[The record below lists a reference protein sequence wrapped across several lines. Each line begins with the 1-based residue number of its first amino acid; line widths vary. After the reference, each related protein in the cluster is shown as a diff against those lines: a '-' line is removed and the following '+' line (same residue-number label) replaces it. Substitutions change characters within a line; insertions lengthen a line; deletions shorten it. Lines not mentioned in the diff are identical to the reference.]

1 MRIGDLAE
9 EAGVSRRLLRYYEE
23 QGLLRP
29 LRSANGF
36 REYAASDV
44 AAVRHIRLLLAAG
57 LPTAVIGRVLH
68 CVHDDGGHPVPS
80 GCPGLVEQL
89 NRQRARI
96 SASMAALEAS
106 RDALDALLTD
116 SRPRGRRRSRGEVTT
131 AHRSEARD
139 DPSHRAGFARPHSP

>member
-1 MRIGDLAE
+1 MRIGELAE

-44 AAVRHIRLLLAAG
+44 AVVRHIRLLLAAG

-80 GCPGLVEQL
+80 SCPGLVERLKQ
-89 NRQRARI
+89 QRARI
-96 SASMAALEAS
+96 NASMAALEAS
-106 RDALDALLTD
+106 RDALDTLLTNT
-116 SRPRGRRRSRGEVTT
+116 RPRGHRRPRGESTT
-131 AHRSEARD
+131 PHVPQAPDH
-139 DPSHRAGFARPHSP
+139 PSHQSGFARPHTP